1 MQVASCKLP
10 ATDCPVR
17 RAGSQS
23 VRFPLRCLVPRLPV
37 AILRRGTSVSAS
49 SAAQPWQQCQAAGKG
64 GEEDGGSV
72 GQPSQKK
79 KNEHCSKLTTL
90 FSLQVFLFSSR
101 FSVSA
106 FDLAASF
113 RFRLL
118 CKRCQRTIADT
129 PPPPL
134 ATAPPLW
141 GFVCR
146 VRLGAKSGFYLFIYI
161 PIVQLQL
168 QLHSPRCTCLL
179 QGRRRRGAG
188 ATTASLMFDWA

>member
-1 MQVASCKLP
+1 MP
-10 ATDCPVR
+10 ATDCQVR

-23 VRFPLRCLVPRLPV
+23 VRFPLGFLVPRLPV

-49 SAAQPWQQCQAAGKG
+49 SAAQPWQQGRQQRRGREVRSA
-64 GEEDGGSV
+64 
-72 GQPSQKK
+72 SQKK

-129 PPPPL
+129 PP
-134 ATAPPLW
+134 APPRRHRHAAL
-141 GFVCR
+141 GFC
-146 VRLGAKSGFYLFIYI
+146 LPCPPWCEKWFLFIYLY
-161 PIVQLQL
+161 PHCAVAVAVAQSA
-168 QLHSPRCTCLL
+168 LHLL
-179 QGRRRRGAG
+179 TPGA
-188 ATTASLMFDWA
+188 

>member
-1 MQVASCKLP
+1 MP

-23 VRFPLRCLVPRLPV
+23 VRFPLGFLVPRLPV

-49 SAAQPWQQCQAAGKG
+49 SAAQPWRPRLAAAKG
-64 GEEDGGSV
+64 EGEGEGERSA
-72 GQPSQKK
+72 SQKK

-118 CKRCQRTIADT
+118 CKRCQRTIAYT
-129 PPPPL
+129 PP
-134 ATAPPLW
+134 APPRRHRPAAL
-141 GFVCR
+141 GFC
-146 VRLGAKSGFYLFIYI
+146 LPCPPWCEKWFLFIYLY
-161 PIVQLQL
+161 PHCAVAVAVAQSA
-168 QLHSPRCTCLL
+168 LHLL
-179 QGRRRRGAG
+179 TPGA
-188 ATTASLMFDWA
+188 

>member
-64 GEEDGGSV
+64 GEGEGGSV

-129 PPPPL
+129 PPPPPRSRPSAL
-134 ATAPPLW
+134 GFCLPCPPW
-141 GFVCR
+141 CEKWF
-146 VRLGAKSGFYLFIYI
+146 LFIYLY
-161 PIVQLQL
+161 PHCAVAVAVAQSTM
-168 QLHSPRCTCLL
+168 HLL
-179 QGRRRRGAG
+179 TPGA
-188 ATTASLMFDWA
+188 